1 MLTSTDSLNILALPG
16 SIRSASLNRRLLDA
30 TLELAPAR
38 LRIRIAGLEA
48 LPLFNEDHEHPGA
61 PGFDAVQQLRAEVA
75 RADGVL
81 IATPEYNQ
89 SIPGVLK
96 NAIDWLSRPLP
107 DEVLIGKPMAVIGA
121 SAGRWGTRLAQAALR
136 QVLYATESP
145 VLPGPA
151 LYLREATQLFDAQGR
166 LVDAATRDSLAG
178 VLSAFAAWIEGQM
191 ATGSRGLMTANQR
204 FQRSSICTVPPVAE

>member
-1 MLTSTDSLNILALPG
+1 MNILALSG
-16 SIRSASLNRRLLDA
+16 SIRAGSLNRLLLQA
-30 TLELAPAR
+30 AVEIAPAGMT
-38 LRIRIAGLEA
+38 LRIAESLDSI
-48 LPLFNEDHEHPGA
+48 PLYSEDREHSGA
-61 PGFDAVQQLRAEVA
+61 PGFAAVLRLREEVA
-75 RADGVL
+75 RADGLL

-151 LYLREATQLFDAQGR
+151 LYVREATQLFDTQGR
-166 LVDAATRDSLAG
+166 LVDPHTREALAG
-178 VLSAFAAWIEGQM
+178 VLQAFARWISLSG
-191 ATGSRGLMTANQR
+191 ARPGV
-204 FQRSSICTVPPVAE
+204 SSQPITV